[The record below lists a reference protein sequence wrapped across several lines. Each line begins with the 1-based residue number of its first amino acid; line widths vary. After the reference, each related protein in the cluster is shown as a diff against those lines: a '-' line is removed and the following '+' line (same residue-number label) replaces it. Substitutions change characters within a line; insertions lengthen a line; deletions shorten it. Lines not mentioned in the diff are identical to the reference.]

1 VLFLPGGLWS
11 LRQRISALFERNTA
25 HD

>member
-1 VLFLPGGLWS
+1 LFLPGGLWS
-11 LRQRISALFERNTA
+11 AGRRISALFERKIA